1 MAIFVAVLFFL
12 LLPGSPSVPTP
23 LLFPRFSVF
32 TVKERRI
39 LTARIW
45 SEDEAKKSSSGKLKL
60 RRDVLDTLGDWR
72 VWPHAL
78 MAVCPISALAAMGL
92 YAPSLIR
99 SFDFGSRS
107 ALFET
112 GVLARGN

>member
-1 MAIFVAVLFFL
+1 MAIFAAVLFFL
-12 LLPGSPSVPTP
+12 LLPGSPSIPTP

-45 SEDEAKKSSSGKLKL
+45 SEDEAQKSSSGKLKIKK
-60 RRDVLDTLGDWR
+60 DVLDTLGDWR

-78 MAVCPISALAAMGL
+78 MAICPISTVSAIGI
-92 YAPSLIR
+92 YAPTLIQ
-99 SFDFGSRS
+99 SFEFGSRS
-107 ALFET
+107 ALFGS
-112 GVLARGN
+112 GVPK